1 MRDPIMRQSPELG
14 DAQTVFLRALLDRLF
29 TSSQRL
35 GECLECHPLAGELVQ
50 FLNLILPPR
59 LPVTLELFAHSHSP
73 CLECV
78 YHDRRALSCGPSAR
92 ARTAAWARRG
102 LS

>member
-59 LPVTLELFAHSHSP
+59 LPVTLEPFAHSPSP
-73 CLECV
+73 FPNSV
-78 YHDRRALSCGPSAR
+78 YHGKQALSCGLAPALEPQLGH
-92 ARTAAWARRG
+92 AAP
-102 LS
+102 L